1 MTWLYTLF
9 EPDAV
14 GNRLAMFIAGLR
26 VFGGLGLLLLGIFLA
41 THGANLE
48 ATLSMVAVVAWFP
61 ASTEAMNFVLER
73 YS

>member
-1 MTWLYTLF
+1 
-9 EPDAV
+9 
-14 GNRLAMFIAGLR
+14 MFIAGLR

-41 THGANLE
+41 TQGANFE
-48 ATLSMVAVVAWFP
+48 ATLSVVAVVAWFA